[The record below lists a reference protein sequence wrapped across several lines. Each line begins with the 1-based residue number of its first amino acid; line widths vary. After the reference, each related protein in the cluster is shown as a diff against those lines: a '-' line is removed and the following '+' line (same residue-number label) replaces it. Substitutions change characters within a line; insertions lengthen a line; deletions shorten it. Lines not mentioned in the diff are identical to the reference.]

1 MQRVAMEL
9 HEQLESRDDVV
20 LDDVIMRGSLRK
32 AQVFGLFFLIK
43 VYREVKRKALN
54 GEIDIVLFSSMAT
67 AATAF
72 FLRRIL
78 EPLGIPMVAVVH
90 GLDVTMPGI
99 HQRFIGRVFD
109 ALAAVLPV
117 SRATGAACHE
127 RGMPLDKIHV
137 LPNGVDVSRFAP
149 LTDFD
154 SMRRDMKASLD
165 DPAHPLLPED
175 ALLLCSVGRQVERK
189 GFAWFVDEVMPLL
202 PEDVHYWMAGD
213 GPEAENIAAAIEK
226 HDLHDRVRMLGRI
239 SEEDLTLLY
248 RGADLFIMPNIPVE
262 GDMEGFGV
270 VMLEAGLSGL
280 PTIAARLEGIRDV
293 ITEGENGHLVESGDA
308 WAFSEAI
315 MAYYHNRPAMRM
327 AALRAAKHTADTF
340 CWAAVTERYV
350 QTLRALLPY
359 TSSEPVDTPA
369 GIADLAA

>member
-9 HEQLESRDDVV
+9 HEQLASRGDVV
-20 LDDVIMRGSLRK
+20 LDDIILRGSLRMSYLL
-32 AQVFGLFFLIK
+32 GLPFLFK
-43 VYREVKRKALN
+43 VYRDVKRKALH
-54 GEIDIVLFSSMAT
+54 GEIDVVLFSSMAT
-67 AATAF
+67 ASMAL
-72 FLRRIL
+72 FLRKTL
-78 EPLGIPMVAVVH
+78 EPLGIPMVAVAH
-90 GLDVTMPGI
+90 GLDVTKPGI

-137 LPNGVDVSRFAP
+137 LPNGVDVSRFSP

-154 SMRRDMKASLD
+154 SMRREMKAHLD

-189 GFAWFVDEVMPLL
+189 GFAWFVDQVMPLL

-213 GPEAENIAAAIEK
+213 GPEAEHIAAAIDQ
-226 HDLHDRVRMLGRI
+226 HDLHNRVRMLGRI
-239 SEEDLTLLY
+239 AEEDLTRLY

-280 PTIAARLEGIRDV
+280 PTIASRLEGIRDV
-293 ITEGENGHLVESGDA
+293 ITEGENGHMVESGDA

-315 MAYYHNRPAMRM
+315 MAYYHNRPAMRE
-327 AALRAAKHTADTF
+327 AALHAARHTARLF
-340 CWAAVTERYV
+340 CWAAVAERYV
-350 QTLRALLPY
+350 KTLRALLPH
-359 TSSEPVDTPA
+359 TPSDPVAPF
-369 GIADLAA
+369 ADVVA